1 MHNTSLPAIRAAQQA
16 AQSAL
21 QLNRIGFHQE
31 AVILWRAAISVIA
44 KRKH

>member
-1 MHNTSLPAIRAAQQA
+1 MNNTSLTAIRAAQQA

-21 QLNRIGFHQE
+21 QLNRAGFQQE